1 MSICK
6 SASDKGP
13 LFKIYKELSKLTDK
27 KMNSLIVKLAKEIQT
42 VNKHMKRSLVSYSI
56 KELQT
61 EVTMRYHYTPIR
73 RVRTQNIDN
82 TKCCQRCGATG
93 TLIHCWCEWKNGT
106 AALEDNLAVSYK
118 TKDSLTTGFRNH
130 APLFAQRS
138 WKLMPTQKPAHK
150 CLWQLYSKFQNLE
163 ATRMFLSKWVDK

>member
-1 MSICK
+1 MANMC
-6 SASDKGP
+6 
-13 LFKIYKELSKLTDK
+13 
-27 KMNSLIVKLAKEIQT
+27 
-42 VNKHMKRSLVSYSI
+42 MKRCPTSYVIRKMPI
-56 KELQT
+56 KAI
-61 EVTMRYHYTPIR
+61 RYHYTIWMAK
-73 RVRTQNIDN
+73 TQNSN
-82 TKCCQRCGATG
+82 NVGWWRATG